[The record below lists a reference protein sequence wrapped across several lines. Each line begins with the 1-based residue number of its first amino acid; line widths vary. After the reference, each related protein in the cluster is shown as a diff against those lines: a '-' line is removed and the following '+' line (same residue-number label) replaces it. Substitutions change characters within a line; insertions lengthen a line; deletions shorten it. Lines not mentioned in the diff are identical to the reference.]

1 MSAKRVYG
9 RSNRWSHTRWIIDPS
24 CSTKFKKRNSKKI
37 SNIKNGNDEVIEVTK
52 ENTEKLIKKTKES
65 IEDGFQKL
73 SDIIKTNTQIN
84 EPDVITKK

>member
-1 MSAKRVYG
+1 MEGLIVGAILGGLSILVAA
-9 RSNRWSHTRWIIDPS
+9 PS
-24 CSTKFKKRNSKKI
+24 SRKEIQKKI
-37 SNIKNGNDEVIEVTK
+37 STIKNGNDEVIEVTK